1 MEKEERTTKMNK
13 PAGYEEAQVLGEFTP
28 IELGGHKLVI
38 MQVEEVTA
46 RNGNQFIKVS
56 FDTAKDDIQPSYF
69 ANSYKQDTR
78 SNKKWSGVTTVFP
91 TDKDGKTSRA
101 FKTFCTA
108 VEKSN
113 AGFKMVWGEQFCA
126 SLKGKKIGGV
136 FGEEDYL
143 NSMNECKTA
152 RKLFWF
158 RSIDGVMEE
167 DIPARR
173 ELSDDDKDR
182 VGTAPTVGTDIGDG
196 FMNIPDGI
204 DEELPFA

>member
-1 MEKEERTTKMNK
+1 MNK
-13 PAGYEEAQVLGEFTP
+13 PAGYDEAQVLGEFTP

-46 RNGNQFIKVS
+46 SNGNTYIKVS

-69 ANSYKQDTR
+69 GNAYKQDTR
-78 SNKKWSGVTTVFP
+78 ENKKWSGVTTVFP

-143 NSMNECKTA
+143 NAMNEIKTA
-152 RKLFWF
+152 RKLRWF
-158 RSIDGVMEE
+158 RSIDTVMEAE
-167 DIPARR
+167 IPAKKP
-173 ELSDDDKDR
+173 LKDDNMDKA
-182 VGTAPTVGTDIGDG
+182 GTPVADADG
-196 FMNIPDGI
+196 FMNIPENCC
-204 DEELPFA
+204 EELPFA

>member
-113 AGFKMVWGEQFCA
+113 AGFKMVWGDMFCA

-136 FGEEDYL
+136 FGEENYL

-158 RSIDGVMEE
+158 RSIDGVMEA

>member
-69 ANSYKQDTR
+69 ANAYKQDTR
-78 SNKKWSGVTTVFP
+78 SNKKWSGITTVFP

-113 AGFKMVWGEQFCA
+113 AGFKMVWGDMFCA

-158 RSIDGVMEE
+158 RSIDKVMEAE
-167 DIPARR
+167 IPTKR
-173 ELSDDDKDR
+173 ELSDEDKDR

>member
-1 MEKEERTTKMNK
+1 MNK

-56 FDTAKDDIQPSYF
+56 FDTAKDDVQPNYF
-69 ANSYKQDTR
+69 ANSYKQDAR
-78 SNKKWSGVTTVFP
+78 NNKKWSGVTTVFP

-158 RSIDGVMEE
+158 RSIDGVMEA

>member
-78 SNKKWSGVTTVFP
+78 SNKKWSGITTVFP

-113 AGFKMVWGEQFCA
+113 AGFKMVWGDMFCA

-158 RSIDGVMEE
+158 RSIDKVMEAE
-167 DIPARR
+167 IPAKR
-173 ELSDDDKDR
+173 ELSDEDKDR

>member
-1 MEKEERTTKMNK
+1 MNK

-38 MQVEEVTA
+38 MQVEEITA
-46 RNGNQFIKVS
+46 SNGNQYIKVS

-69 ANSYKQDTR
+69 ANAYKQDTR
-78 SNKKWSGVTTVFP
+78 TNKKWSGVTTVFP

-113 AGFKMVWGEQFCA
+113 AGFKMVWGDMFCA

-136 FGEEDYL
+136 FGEDDYL

-158 RSIDGVMEE
+158 RSTDKVMDAEV
-167 DIPARR
+167 PAKR
-173 ELSDDDKDR
+173 ELDEDVRERIEEKS
-182 VGTAPTVGTDIGDG
+182 DG

-204 DEELPFA
+204 DEELPFN

>member
-1 MEKEERTTKMNK
+1 MNK

-38 MQVEEVTA
+38 MQVEEITA
-46 RNGNQFIKVS
+46 SNGNQFLKVS
-56 FDTAKDDIQPSYF
+56 FDTAKDDTQPNYF
-69 ANSYKQDTR
+69 GNAYKQDSR
-78 SNKKWSGVTTVFP
+78 DSKKWSGVTTVFP
-91 TDKDGKTSRA
+91 TDKFGKTSRA

-113 AGFKMVWGEQFCA
+113 AGFKMVWGDMFCA

-143 NSMNECKTA
+143 NSMNEVKTA

-158 RSIDGVMEE
+158 RSIDGVMEAE
-167 DIPARR
+167 IPAKR

-182 VGTAPTVGTDIGDG
+182 VGVPNTNADG
-196 FMNIPDGI
+196 FMSIPDGI
-204 DEELPFA
+204 DEELPFN